1 MPKKLITINKTS
13 KGKITKWINTF
24 IVSSLSVD
32 VTEFTKQF
40 NDIILAEIKNHK
52 ECTEKSVVDSLIQ
65 SFTDYIITND
75 IDVWDDGCVNAA
87 INNARHA
94 LVNKYTS
101 NKKFNDNIDLYFNEV
116 KREYILHPLGESDEL
131 EFIPENRDIFIKNNL
146 KLVVACAKR
155 YRNLGVPFEDLIQTG
170 NYGLCVAFDKF
181 DKDRA
186 NLRTAIINNID
197 ASGKYRFSH
206 DAAVKI
212 ITKSFTYDKDLD
224 RTLKMVPAD
233 GFDSVD
239 AFKTWVK
246 TNVKTAVFA
255 SVAFQW
261 IKAYILMELTKLS
274 STVRIPKPSR
284 SRKNNTDSLDDDY
297 AEYVLDHNKTVSQP
311 IVSLDS
317 VNPYTN
323 DNYHDNQILDAANKA
338 FVMEDNNIDE
348 ADTRKLLQEII
359 YKAIAGLSDINRR
372 IIKKRFGLGYPCALN
387 IIDIAE
393 SEGLTV
399 NRVKYIVASC
409 LNELSTK
416 ISDKDK
422 TLLIEIL
429 GTPQNDD

>member
-1 MPKKLITINKTS
+1 MPKKLVTINKTS
-13 KGKITKWINTF
+13 QGKITKWVDTF
-24 IVSSLSVD
+24 IASSLPVD
-32 VTEFTKQF
+32 TKKFVDNF
-40 NDIILAEIKNHK
+40 NNVVLNELRSHK

-75 IDVWDDGCVNAA
+75 IDVWDESCVNEAVS
-87 INNARHA
+87 IARHMLA
-94 LVNKYTS
+94 DKYTS
-101 NKKFNDNIDLYFNEV
+101 NKKFNDNIDVYFNEV

-146 KLVVACAKR
+146 KLVIACAKR

-170 NYGLCVAFDKF
+170 NYGLCVAFEKF

-197 ASGKYRFSH
+197 ASGKMQFSYE
-206 DAAVKI
+206 AAVKI
-212 ITKSFTYDKDLD
+212 ITKSFTYDKDLE
-224 RTLKMVPAD
+224 RTLKSVPKN
-233 GFDSVD
+233 GFDSVES
-239 AFKTWVK
+239 FKSWVK
-246 TNVKTAVFA
+246 INVKTAVFA

-274 STVRIPKPSR
+274 SVVRIPKPSK
-284 SRKNNTDSLDDDY
+284 SRKNIDEETADDY
-297 AEYVLDHNKTVSQP
+297 ADYIEHNKTVSQP
-311 IVSLDS
+311 IISLDS

-338 FVMEDNNIDE
+338 FILEDNNIDE
-348 ADTRKLLQEII
+348 ADNRKMMQDII

-372 IIKKRFGLGYPCALN
+372 IIKKRFGLGYPCGLN
-387 IIDIAE
+387 IVDIAE

-422 TLLIEIL
+422 ELLVEIL